1 MFGKK
6 KKQDGDKPN
15 PQATPLKDI
24 SYPPKII
31 LAWAKALDGH
41 SNITNWLME
50 NGYEELVMANQAI
63 KLNDSARNW
72 LLKNGFPHLM
82 AMINACEGNKQAQN
96 WLVKHGFMKLFHMAL
111 AIDDDRES
119 WDWLG
124 ENVPADVFLL
134 TQTIKKVKD
143 NIEES
148 HNDIHSF
155 GKD

>member
-6 KKQDGDKPN
+6 KKQETAKPES
-15 PQATPLKDI
+15 TILKDI

-41 SNITNWLME
+41 ENISQWLME
-50 NGYEELVMANQAI
+50 NGYEELVMANHAI
-63 KLNDSARNW
+63 RLNDTARTW

-82 AMINACEGNKQAQN
+82 AMINACEGNKPALN
-96 WLVKHGFMKLFHMAL
+96 WLIQHGFTKLYHMAL
-111 AIDDDRES
+111 AIDGERES

-124 ENVPADVFLL
+124 KNVPADVFLL
-134 TQTIKKVKD
+134 TQTIKKIKD
-143 NIEES
+143 GIEEN